1 MDNFFECIATL
12 MSNNLRSLVEKSLD
26 DLVFLFEVYKDG
38 NAFKGEF
45 ERVLPVTPQP
55 IVVSVVSTGTT

>member
-26 DLVFLFEVYKDG
+26 DLVSLFEVYKDG

-55 IVVSVVSTGTT
+55 IVVSVVSTETT

>member
-55 IVVSVVSTGTT
+55 IVVSVVSTETT

>member
-1 MDNFFECIATL
+1 MDNFFACIATL
-12 MSNNLRSLVEKSLD
+12 MSNNVRSLVEKSLN
-26 DLVFLFEVYKDG
+26 DLVSLFEVYKDG

-55 IVVSVVSTGTT
+55 IVVSVVSTVTT

>member
-26 DLVFLFEVYKDG
+26 DLVSLFEVYKDG